1 MSKNSIVI
9 LPENVDIPA
18 EVQDSA
24 EIIGLVQ
31 SDGTIKIVT
40 NKYDLSGVPLEF
52 ANVSE
57 FFSYVGNKAGEAD
70 V

>member
-9 LPENVDIPA
+9 LPEEVDIPA
-18 EVQDSA
+18 EVQDNA
-24 EIIGLVQ
+24 EIIGLVR

-40 NKYDLSGVPLEF
+40 NKYKGPDEF

-57 FFSYVGNKAGEAD
+57 FFSYVGSKAGTEEVD